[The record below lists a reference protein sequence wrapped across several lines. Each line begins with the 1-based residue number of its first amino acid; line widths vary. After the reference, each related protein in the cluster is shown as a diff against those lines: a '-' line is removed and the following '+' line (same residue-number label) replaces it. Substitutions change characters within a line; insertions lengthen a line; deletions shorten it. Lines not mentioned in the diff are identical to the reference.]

1 MTQFSRSMH
10 VEMWGSGVEF
20 YAATPM
26 YVVSNL
32 YKRKQGSL
40 FAPMPIELVKG
51 ILSQIGKAHY
61 IRDTFYYRYNILIN
75 GTHACVFIMV

>member
-1 MTQFSRSMH
+1 MH

-32 YKRKQGSL
+32 YKRRQGSL

-51 ILSQIGKAHY
+51 VLSQIGEGNRGGTYESLLYKASS
-61 IRDTFYYRYNILIN
+61 
-75 GTHACVFIMV
+75 VFT